1 MSNRIEW
8 IIYKDKEILS
18 VDFSGLHDKELVEKI
33 IERRNFVVD
42 SGRENIHGLLNVSN
56 VYVYGNVFKE
66 AKKTARIVN
75 TQIEKVAMVGS
86 TKVQEFFI
94 KILRNIMRI
103 KFEAFDSIEDAESW
117 LVES

>member
-1 MSNRIEW
+1 MYNRIEW
-8 IIYKDKEILS
+8 IIPKDKEILS

-33 IERRNFVVD
+33 IELRNFVVD

-103 KFEAFDSIEDAESW
+103 KFEAFDSIEDAKSW